1 MLGITQNNCHSK
13 LCNYV
18 ILHGKYY
25 IYRCK
30 AYEKEIS
37 TMEFLSKL
45 KQYIYIERE
54 IAIIKD
60 KVNDFDKVF
69 LEIYELL

>member
-1 MLGITQNNCHSK
+1 
-13 LCNYV
+13 
-18 ILHGKYY
+18 
-25 IYRCK
+25 
-30 AYEKEIS
+30 
-37 TMEFLSKL
+37 MEFQSKL
-45 KQYIYIERE
+45 KQYIYIERK

>member
-1 MLGITQNNCHSK
+1 
-13 LCNYV
+13 
-18 ILHGKYY
+18 
-25 IYRCK
+25 
-30 AYEKEIS
+30 
-37 TMEFLSKL
+37 MEFLSKL

-60 KVNDFDKVF
+60 KVNDFEKVI